1 MQDCFAIQIWCFSSL
16 TNYTRVCHI
25 IGCVVF
31 VSSKFCL
38 ICISLYFE
46 SVIGPWGADDVL
58 VELDP
63 TPNEKD
69 WGANDV
75 LVEPKLPNEK
85 DWGDD
90 RLVVPKPANEVD
102 AWEADVL
109 DEPKPLKPEDNPW
122 KPKPPLVVEGGKGG
136 GDGNTLRDGA
146 SLFK

>member
-58 VELDP
+58 VELEP
-63 TPNEKD
+63 PNEKV
-69 WGANDV
+69 WGADDV

-85 DWGDD
+85 VWGAD
-90 RLVVPKPANEVD
+90 RLVVTKPANEVG
-102 AWEADVL
+102 AREADVL
-109 DEPKPLKPEDNPW
+109 DEPKPLYAWVEDVLNEPKPLKPEDNPW
-122 KPKPPLVVEGGKGG
+122 KPKPTLLVEGW
-136 GDGNTLRDGA
+136 
-146 SLFK
+146 